1 MSSSE
6 KAPAYLGLGSVLAVA
21 LCTLWLALVGHL
33 DLYIN
38 PRYDL
43 FTVVLAAIA
52 VPASV
57 AGLVAVARGH
67 GHAHDDDAHPGG
79 GAPEQEHARGHAGP
93 DAGETAHEHAGE
105 TGFGHA
111 GETAYE
117 HAGDAAR
124 AVRRRAPRA
133 ARITRGV
140 LGGIA
145 AAATVGV
152 TVAMLVLPPTTLSA
166 RTAQQRSV
174 DTPTL
179 SNATGTQ
186 DVALLGSAGVDTSQY
201 GVKDWAAL
209 IRQTTDTTAL
219 VGKPVEL
226 TGFVV
231 PGADGSFTLTRFV
244 ISCCAVDAQ
253 PVGLG
258 VVTEGASGDATPDAD
273 RWVRVTGK
281 LAANPDQSADAR
293 IVIRAASVRVVDQ
306 PRDPYEY

>member
-43 FTVVLAAIA
+43 FTVVLAAVA

-67 GHAHDDDAHPGG
+67 GHAHDD
-79 GAPEQEHARGHAGP
+79 EHAHAHAAHDDEHDHASGGDRSRTP
-93 DAGETAHEHAGE
+93 DD
-105 TGFGHA
+105 
-111 GETAYE
+111 ETAYE
-117 HAGDAAR
+117 HGSDAAR
-124 AVRRRAPRA
+124 AVRRRAPGA
-133 ARITRGV
+133 ARITRGI

-186 DVALLGSAGVDTSQY
+186 DVALLGSEGVDTSEY

-226 TGFVV
+226 SGFVV
-231 PGADGSFTLTRFV
+231 PGSDGSFTLTRFV

-258 VVTEGASGDATPDAD
+258 VVVDGPVPDAD
-273 RWVRVTGK
+273 QWVRVTGK

-293 IVIRAASVRVVDQ
+293 IVIRAATVRDIDQ
-306 PRDPYEY
+306 PTDPYEY

>member
-43 FTVVLAAIA
+43 FTVVLAAVA

-67 GHAHDDDAHPGG
+67 GHAHDD
-79 GAPEQEHARGHAGP
+79 EHAHAHAAHDDEHDHASGGDRSRTP
-93 DAGETAHEHAGE
+93 DD
-105 TGFGHA
+105 
-111 GETAYE
+111 ETAYE
-117 HAGDAAR
+117 HGSDAAR
-124 AVRRRAPRA
+124 AVRRRAPGA

-186 DVALLGSAGVDTSQY
+186 DVALLGSEGVDTSEY
-201 GVKDWAAL
+201 GVKDWAASSA
-209 IRQTTDTTAL
+209 RPRTRPRWSASRSSSPASWCPARTA
-219 VGKPVEL
+219 PSRS
-226 TGFVV
+226 
-231 PGADGSFTLTRFV
+231 P
-244 ISCCAVDAQ
+244 
-253 PVGLG
+253 
-258 VVTEGASGDATPDAD
+258 AS
-273 RWVRVTGK
+273 
-281 LAANPDQSADAR
+281 
-293 IVIRAASVRVVDQ
+293 
-306 PRDPYEY
+306 

>member
-43 FTVVLAAIA
+43 FTIVLAAVA

-67 GHAHDDDAHPGG
+67 GHAHDDADGHGHG
-79 GAPEQEHARGHAGP
+79 GAH
-93 DAGETAHEHAGE
+93 AHEHEHGGA
-105 TGFGHA
+105 HA
-111 GETAYE
+111 HEHEHEHGGAHAHAHVDETAYE
-117 HAGDAAR
+117 HGSDAAR
-124 AVRRRAPRA
+124 AVRRRAPGA

-140 LGGIA
+140 VGGIA

-186 DVALLGSAGVDTSQY
+186 DVALLGSEGVDTSEY

-226 TGFVV
+226 SGFVV
-231 PGADGSFTLTRFV
+231 PGSDGSFTLTRFV

-258 VVTEGASGDATPDAD
+258 VVVDGPVPDAD
-273 RWVRVTGK
+273 QWVRVTGK

-293 IVIRAASVRVVDQ
+293 IVIRAATVRDIDQ
-306 PRDPYEY
+306 PSDPYEY

>member
-67 GHAHDDDAHPGG
+67 GHAHDDEHDHAH
-79 GAPEQEHARGHAGP
+79 ATHDDEHAAHAGGRDRSRTP
-93 DAGETAHEHAGE
+93 DD
-105 TGFGHA
+105 
-111 GETAYE
+111 ETAYE
-117 HAGDAAR
+117 HGSDAAR
-124 AVRRRAPRA
+124 AVRRRAPGA
-133 ARITRGV
+133 ARITRGI

-186 DVALLGSAGVDTSQY
+186 DVALLGSEGVDTSEY

-226 TGFVV
+226 SGFVV
-231 PGADGSFTLTRFV
+231 PGSDGSFTLTRFV

-258 VVTEGASGDATPDAD
+258 VVVDGPVPDAD
-273 RWVRVTGK
+273 QWVRVTGK

-293 IVIRAASVRVVDQ
+293 IVIRAATVRDIDQ
-306 PRDPYEY
+306 PTDPYEY

>member
-43 FTVVLAAIA
+43 FTIVLAAVA

-67 GHAHDDDAHPGG
+67 GHAHDDEHDHAH
-79 GAPEQEHARGHAGP
+79 AA
-93 DAGETAHEHAGE
+93 DDHEHAA
-105 TGFGHA
+105 HA
-111 GETAYE
+111 GGRDRSRTPDDETAYE
-117 HAGDAAR
+117 HGSDAAR
-124 AVRRRAPRA
+124 AVRRRAPGA

-186 DVALLGSAGVDTSQY
+186 DVALLGSEGVDTSEY

-226 TGFVV
+226 SGFVV
-231 PGADGSFTLTRFV
+231 PGSDGSFTLTRFV

-258 VVTEGASGDATPDAD
+258 VVVDGPVPDAD
-273 RWVRVTGK
+273 QWVRVTGK

-293 IVIRAASVRVVDQ
+293 IVIRAATVRDIDQ
-306 PRDPYEY
+306 PTDPYEY

>member
-43 FTVVLAAIA
+43 FTIVLAAVA

-67 GHAHDDDAHPGG
+67 GHAHDD
-79 GAPEQEHARGHAGP
+79 E
-93 DAGETAHEHAGE
+93 HEHAVHD
-105 TGFGHA
+105 HA
-111 GETAYE
+111 AGDAERDGQTAYDR
-117 HAGDAAR
+117 AGDAAR
-124 AVRRRAPRA
+124 AVRRRSPGA
-133 ARITRGV
+133 ARVTRAV
-140 LGGIA
+140 VGGIA

-186 DVALLGSAGVDTSQY
+186 DVALLGSEGVDTSEY

-209 IRQTTDTTAL
+209 IRQTTDTSAL

-226 TGFVV
+226 EGFVV

-258 VVTEGASGDATPDAD
+258 VVTDGALPDAD
-273 RWVRVTGK
+273 QWVRVTGK

-293 IVIRAASVRVVDQ
+293 IVIRAATVRGIDQ
-306 PRDPYEY
+306 PTDPYEY

>member
-21 LCTLWLALVGHL
+21 LCTLWLAIVGHL

-43 FTVVLAAIA
+43 FTIVLAAIA

-67 GHAHDDDAHPGG
+67 GHAHD
-79 GAPEQEHARGHAGP
+79 GHAH
-93 DAGETAHEHAGE
+93 D
-105 TGFGHA
+105 GHA
-111 GETAYE
+111 HDDETPYE
-117 HAGDAAR
+117 QGSDAAR
-124 AVRRRAPRA
+124 SVRRRTPRA
-133 ARITRGV
+133 ARVTRLV

-186 DVALLGSAGVDTSQY
+186 DVALLGSEGVDTSQY

-209 IRQTTDTTAL
+209 VRQTTDTTAL

-226 TGFVV
+226 SGFVV
-231 PGADGSFTLTRFV
+231 PGAEGSFTLTRFV

-258 VVTEGASGDATPDAD
+258 VVVDGPVPDAD
-273 RWVRVTGK
+273 QWVRVTGK

-293 IVIRAASVRVVDQ
+293 IVIRAATVRDIDQ
-306 PRDPYEY
+306 PTDPYEY

>member
-6 KAPAYLGLGSVLAVA
+6 KSSAYLGLGSVLAVA
-21 LCTLWLALVGHL
+21 LGTLWLALVGHL

-43 FTVVLAAIA
+43 FTIVLAAVA

-67 GHAHDDDAHPGG
+67 GHAHDGAGHGHDDGAHDYGP
-79 GAPEQEHARGHAGP
+79 ADEHARD
-93 DAGETAHEHAGE
+93 DAADS
-105 TGFGHA
+105 
-111 GETAYE
+111 AYE
-117 HAGDAAR
+117 HGSDAVR
-124 AVRRRAPRA
+124 AVRRAAPTA
-133 ARITRGV
+133 ARVTRRV
-140 LGGIA
+140 LGVA
-145 AAATVGV
+145 AAVVTVGI
-152 TVAMLVLPPTTLSA
+152 TAAMLVLPPTTLSA

-186 DVALLGSAGVDTSQY
+186 DVALLGSEGVDTSEY

-226 TGFVV
+226 SGFVV

-258 VVTEGASGDATPDAD
+258 VVTDGAVPDAD

-281 LAANPDQSADAR
+281 LAANPDQSAEAR
-293 IVIRAASVRVVDQ
+293 IVVRAASVRVIDQ
-306 PRDPYEY
+306 PTDPYEY